1 MTFPLNNITNVSFH
15 IISIHLIPI
24 RVQPTFETVL
34 FRFVQKLKLIQM
46 AKMSFWR
53 KNYPYIIV
61 GTIVVYHFGMNFID
75 YSFERKA
82 KIAEAEAERLKRIK
96 EI

>member
-1 MTFPLNNITNVSFH
+1 MNKSF
-15 IISIHLIPI
+15 
-24 RVQPTFETVL
+24 F
-34 FRFVQKLKLIQM
+34 
-46 AKMSFWR
+46 R

-61 GTIVVYHFGMNFID
+61 GVLAAYHIGINFID